1 VKWIETIPVGAQR
14 FNQEPYHSGDSLMW
28 YSFFANGG
36 HLDVTLDS
44 ISTDESRNNAALMQL
59 HHYVDDLIV
68 AVEIE

>member
-1 VKWIETIPVGAQR
+1 
-14 FNQEPYHSGDSLMW
+14 MW

-44 ISTDESRNNAALMQL
+44 IYTDESRNNAALMQL